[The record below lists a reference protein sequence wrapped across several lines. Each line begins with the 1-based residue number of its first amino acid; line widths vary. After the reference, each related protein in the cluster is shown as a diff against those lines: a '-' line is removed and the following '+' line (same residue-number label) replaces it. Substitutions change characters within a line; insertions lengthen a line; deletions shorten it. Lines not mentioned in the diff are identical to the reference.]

1 MTDLITGEQIARLLL
16 DKANQSGSNARSG
29 VSQEIAKAILGS
41 HRTLQ
46 QGAIA
51 ILFNTLIEIGKMAS
65 AGPMTTDLRNQASI
79 EACNRLADLDESGE
93 INTRFPLV

>member
-1 MTDLITGEQIARLLL
+1 MSDEITGEQIARLLL
-16 DKANQSGSNARSG
+16 DKANQSVSARSG
-29 VSQEIAKAILGS
+29 SQEIAKAILGE

-51 ILFNTLIEIGKMAS
+51 ILFSTLIEIGKMAS

-79 EACNRLADLDESGE
+79 EACNRLADLEEAGE
-93 INTRFPLV
+93 INIRFPLV

>member
-1 MTDLITGEQIARLLL
+1 MSDEITGEQIARLLL
-16 DKANQSGSNARSG
+16 DKANQSGLSARSG
-29 VSQEIAKAILGS
+29 SQEIAEAILGS

-51 ILFNTLIEIGKMAS
+51 ILFSTLIKIGETAS
-65 AGPMTTDLRNQASI
+65 AGPLTTDLRNQASI
-79 EACNRLADLDESGE
+79 EACNRLVDLEKAGE